1 MVIEVQLLNYL
12 LKSLQRVQS
21 ILKSSF
27 AYLFIL
33 SFERKI
39 KIVIILTFQFIQ
51 NGRNFGF
58 MLAKFCNSSKWPL
71 ESKELRFS
79 T

>member
-39 KIVIILTFQFIQ
+39 KIVIVLTFQFIQ

-58 MLAKFCNSSKWPL
+58 MLA
-71 ESKELRFS
+71 
-79 T
+79 